1 MDLHDIFISLYLD
14 FSIDDSMYSYTII
27 LELFMDTLLFVLPT
41 GGRVLLFGSQA
52 RGVAREDSDWDILI
66 LIDKERINNDDF
78 DNVAYPLMEL
88 GWKIGAMINPLL
100 YTYSDWQ
107 KRNFTPFYKNVEQES
122 IEICR

>member
-1 MDLHDIFISLYLD
+1 
-14 FSIDDSMYSYTII
+14 MYSKTKI
-27 LELFMDTLLFVLPT
+27 LQQIKDTLQNVLPT
-41 GGRVLLFGSQA
+41 DGRVLLFGSQA
-52 RGVAREDSDWDILI
+52 RGDAREDILI

-78 DNVAYPLMEL
+78 NNVAYPLVES